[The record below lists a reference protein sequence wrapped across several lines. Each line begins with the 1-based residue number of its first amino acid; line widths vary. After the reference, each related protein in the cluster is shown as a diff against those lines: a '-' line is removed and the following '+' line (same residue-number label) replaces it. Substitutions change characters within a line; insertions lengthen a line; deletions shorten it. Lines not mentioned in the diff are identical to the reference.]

1 MKNFYR
7 FIIPRLNADEIRK
20 NFSHYLFLVRKGVAG
35 FIVFGGKLEEL
46 REYIKKLQEEAEL
59 PLVIASD
66 LEQGLGQQVKGGT
79 LFPPAMA
86 LASAIRK
93 NPEFNA
99 QGPGTGLLWD
109 VFKAFALEAGYAGIN
124 TILAP
129 VLDINTNRRNPI
141 ISVRAFG
148 EKSDTVS
155 FFGCG
160 MIRTI
165 QNHDIAA
172 CGKHFPGHG
181 DTETDSHIM
190 LPTIKKDLDHL
201 RKNELQPF
209 KRAIKAGVRM
219 IMLGHLS
226 VPAIDPSGIPVSV
239 SEKAVKILREEMG
252 YKGLLIT
259 DALNMG
265 GLGGYSEEE
274 AAFTALNAGVDI
286 ILHPADPEKTASYL
300 KGKNVFFDAD
310 RLDRFRKGLIGIP
323 TTDRPDFA
331 GHGRLSSKLAGE
343 AIRTSGHFRITG
355 RPFLIILNDD
365 ENDPSRNPA
374 SRGEMPD
381 ERNDDLFPPEKG
393 RAFAERLKK
402 YFPGIGLRILSCV
415 SGNQEITLPDEA
427 CVIVA
432 IFCETKAWKGGAS
445 GWLHDKIASLEN
457 SADLFVSFG
466 SPYLL
471 DDVHCRPAVAS
482 RKSVAKIFAYWDAV
496 PAQEAAA
503 GLIAG
508 GFS

>member
-35 FIVFGGKLEEL
+35 FIVFGGQIEEL

-93 NPEFNA
+93 SPEFNV
-99 QGPGTGLLWD
+99 QGSSPGLLGD

-148 EKSDTVS
+148 EESDTVS
-155 FFGCG
+155 FFGCE

-165 QNHDIAA
+165 QTHEIAA

-190 LPTIKKDLDHL
+190 LPTIKRDLDHL

-209 KRAIKAGVRM
+209 KRAIEAGVRM

-226 VPAIDPSGIPVSV
+226 VPAIDPSGIPVSL

-286 ILHPADPEKTASYL
+286 ILHPTDPEKTASYL

-310 RLDRFRKGLIGIP
+310 RLERFRKGLISMP
-323 TTDRPDFA
+323 TPDRPDFD

-365 ENDPSRNPA
+365 ENDPSRNPV
-374 SRGEMPD
+374 SRGEMPE

-393 RAFAERLKK
+393 RAFAERLKE
-402 YFPGIGLRILSCV
+402 YLPGLESRFV
-415 SGNQEITLPDEA
+415 SHASGSREITLPDEA

-457 SADLFVSFG
+457 SADLFISFG

-471 DDVHCRPAVAS
+471 DDVPRRPAVAR